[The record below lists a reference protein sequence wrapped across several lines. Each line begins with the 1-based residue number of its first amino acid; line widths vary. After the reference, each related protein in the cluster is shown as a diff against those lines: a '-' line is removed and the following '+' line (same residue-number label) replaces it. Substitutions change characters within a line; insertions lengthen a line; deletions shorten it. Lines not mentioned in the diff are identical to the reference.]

1 MIESMKARLAIIFVT
16 LAVATVW
23 ILPNFVELDEDWW
36 FSGEK
41 MVMGLDIQGGIHL
54 VMGVD
59 VDGVLRERMDRLA
72 RTMREDLVERGARVE
87 SVTLVE
93 GRPPR
98 ILVSL
103 ESAVDF
109 PILQKYFQDNYAREL
124 QVLEQTST
132 SMLLRQYDINTREF
146 TQQVLD
152 QSIEVIRNRIDEFGV
167 AEPVIAAQGRDRIVV
182 QLPGIQDSARA
193 KELIN
198 RAARLVFRIVS
209 DEIDRGE
216 LIAMVNEVEEAGGFT
231 LGQDDLRYQD
241 YVRMINEGLEGRLP
255 EDTAVFFERAPNA
268 TSLELGRIP
277 VLLKMD
283 KQLTGDMLTDAR
295 VGFAEFN
302 QPAVTFR
309 WGPEG
314 RRLSG
319 ELTGANIGNQMAI
332 VLDDVVVSAPVLRGR
347 ITDSGQITLGR
358 GDYQE
363 SLAEAQVIATTLRA
377 GSLPA
382 NLEQLEERTVGPTLG
397 ADSIRKGTIAGIVG
411 GILVL
416 IFMIIFYRTL
426 GVVANIALILNM
438 FFVIAILTS
447 LGATLTLPGVAGLVL
462 TIGMAVDANVIIF
475 ERIKEE
481 LRKGAGL
488 QSAIRMG
495 FGNAFSAI
503 FDANIT
509 TVAVCVVL
517 MYYGT
522 GPVKGFAVTL
532 MAGII
537 TSMFTALFVSRT
549 ILEILVGR
557 WGFKNLVPVQMAG
570 SIGVS
575 RR

>member
-1 MIESMKARLAIIFVT
+1 MIESFRVRIAIIMAT
-16 LAVATVW
+16 LVVATIW
-23 ILPNFVELDEDWW
+23 ILPNFVDLGEGWW
-36 FSGEK
+36 FSRDK

-59 VDGVLRERMDRLA
+59 VDGVLRERNERLS
-72 RTMREDLVERGARVE
+72 RTIREDLVERGVRVE
-87 SVTLVE
+87 SVSLLS
-93 GRPPR
+93 GRPPQ
-98 ILVSL
+98 IQVVLSD
-103 ESAVDF
+103 AADF
-109 PILQKYFQDNYAREL
+109 PLLEKYIADNYAREL
-124 QVLEQTST
+124 QILDRSAT
-132 SMLLRQYDINTREF
+132 SMTLRQFEQNTREF
-146 TQQVLD
+146 QQQVLN

-209 DEIDRGE
+209 EDMDVNQ
-216 LIAMVNEVEEAGGFT
+216 LMALVNEVEEAGGFT
-231 LGQDDLRYQD
+231 LGQDDLRYQE
-241 YVRMINEGLEGRLP
+241 YVARVNEALQGRIP
-255 EDTAVFFERAPNA
+255 EDTAIFFERAPNA
-268 TSLELGRIP
+268 TSLEMGRIP
-277 VLLKMD
+277 LLLKMD
-283 KQLTGDMLTDAR
+283 QQLTGDMLTDAR
-295 VGFAEFN
+295 VSFTEFN

-319 ELTGANIGNQMAI
+319 ELTGANLGRQMAI

-347 ITDSGQITLGR
+347 ITDSGQITLGSR
-358 GDYQE
+358 DYQQ
-363 SLAEAQVIATTLRA
+363 SLAEAHMIATTLRA

-397 ADSIRKGTIAGIVG
+397 ADSIRKGSIAGMVG
-411 GILVL
+411 GVLVL
-416 IFMIIFYRTL
+416 IFMLIYYRTL
-426 GVVANIALILNM
+426 GLIANIALILNL
-438 FFVIAILTS
+438 FFVMAILTS

-481 LRKGAGL
+481 LRKGAGI

-509 TVAVCVVL
+509 TVAVCIVL

-532 MAGII
+532 TAGIV

-549 ILEILVGR
+549 IMEILVGR
-557 WGFKNLVPVQMAG
+557 LGFKNLVPVNVNSAAVG
-570 SIGVS
+570 
-575 RR
+575 R